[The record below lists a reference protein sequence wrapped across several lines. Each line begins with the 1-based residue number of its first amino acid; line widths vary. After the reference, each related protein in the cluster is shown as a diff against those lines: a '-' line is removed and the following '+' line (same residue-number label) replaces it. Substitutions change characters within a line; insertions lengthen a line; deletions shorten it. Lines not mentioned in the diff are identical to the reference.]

1 MRVAKDVKIF
11 VQYRRRKGNAL
22 RGKSWTNYLRSLINL
37 TYLTIDNLEKKTVL
51 QIFFKKRKLSI
62 RMSSFMSDFVL
73 VV

>member
-37 TYLTIDNLEKKTVL
+37 TGLTIDNLEKKNSASNVL
-51 QIFFKKRKLSI
+51 QEANTFDSYE
-62 RMSSFMSDFVL
+62 
-73 VV
+73 